1 MKRRRVKVNKNIK
14 DNLLSN
20 TTIGTI
26 KKINIVDYNV
36 LIVQSVKDINFLY
49 RYDAN
54 NDVFVKNGH
63 VNSYVYSIVES
74 RIIVMKIVEQDIINQ
89 SVMVKANIIGYIE
102 GGKFVNSYLAVP
114 IIGSECYSASYE
126 ITSIIFELNDKNK
139 IAIGQDLENDLVN
152 VNVDRNSFFI
162 SHYGIFGVTGSGKS
176 NTLAK
181 FLNMYISEL
190 KNKDKSLR
198 PIDGR
203 VVLFDLNSEYENKI
217 FTDNNIV
224 EYKKDLSNN
233 KLLYNFELFA
243 QKIMGDLVSLDSEIN
258 NRFIAEI
265 TKEFLNFKHGDK
277 KPLINML
284 LLCQTK
290 YDYQFMEGFLFINSF
305 FRFID
310 LVTEF
315 DLAICDEISMVDFK
329 ERNNL
334 VPWSKTVIASIE
346 ARIKNRNDISD
357 ENIYLLF
364 VLSYLIKS
372 KKGKYMNL
380 VEPLIQRITVIVKM
394 LINNFE
400 NSKKIDIDSFVEK
413 FFDGKSL
420 ISICLDDKNDLD
432 KDLIISIITSSIL
445 LSQRANRSSENTIRN
460 VINIVVDEAHN
471 VLGKPSQVEN
481 EDVFSTELIF
491 NRIIKEGRKE
501 GVYLTI
507 ATQMPS
513 QISGTILSQL
523 QNFVIHR
530 LINENDI
537 KSIPNSL
544 ISSNH
549 FKVIS
554 KLNTGEVIVFGQA
567 FSTSRMMMVEQL
579 DSNSAPN
586 SQNIKVF

>member
-1 MKRRRVKVNKNIK
+1 MNKNIK

-26 KKINIVDYNV
+26 KKINIVDYSV

-74 RIIVMKIVEQDIINQ
+74 RIIVMKIIEQDIINQ

-102 GGKFVNSYLAVP
+102 DRKFVNSYLAVP

-445 LSQRANRSSENTIRN
+445 LSQRANRSSENTIRS

-549 FKVIS
+549 FKAIS

-567 FSTSRMMMVEQL
+567 FSTSRMMRVEQL

>member
-26 KKINIVDYNV
+26 KKINVVDYSV
-36 LIVQSVKDINFLY
+36 LIVQSVRDINFLY

-89 SVMVKANIIGYIE
+89 SVMVKANVIGYIE
-102 GGKFVNSYLAVP
+102 DGEFVNSYLAVP

-190 KNKDKSLR
+190 KNKDKSLK

-203 VVLFDLNSEYENKI
+203 VILFDLNSEYENKI

-224 EYKKDLSNN
+224 GYKKDLSNN

-258 NRFIAEI
+258 NRFVAEI
-265 TKEFLNFKHGDK
+265 TKEFLNFKSRDQ
-277 KPLINML
+277 KPLIDML
-284 LLCQTK
+284 LLCRTK
-290 YDYQFMEGFLFINSF
+290 YNYQFIEAFLFINSF
-305 FRFID
+305 YRFVD
-310 LVTEF
+310 LVTEL
-315 DLAICDEISMVDFK
+315 DLPTCNEISMVDFK

-334 VPWSKTVIASIE
+334 VP
-346 ARIKNRNDISD
+346 
-357 ENIYLLF
+357 
-364 VLSYLIKS
+364 
-372 KKGKYMNL
+372 
-380 VEPLIQRITVIVKM
+380 
-394 LINNFE
+394 
-400 NSKKIDIDSFVEK
+400 
-413 FFDGKSL
+413 
-420 ISICLDDKNDLD
+420 
-432 KDLIISIITSSIL
+432 
-445 LSQRANRSSENTIRN
+445 
-460 VINIVVDEAHN
+460 
-471 VLGKPSQVEN
+471 
-481 EDVFSTELIF
+481 
-491 NRIIKEGRKE
+491 
-501 GVYLTI
+501 
-507 ATQMPS
+507 
-513 QISGTILSQL
+513 
-523 QNFVIHR
+523 
-530 LINENDI
+530 
-537 KSIPNSL
+537 
-544 ISSNH
+544 
-549 FKVIS
+549 
-554 KLNTGEVIVFGQA
+554 
-567 FSTSRMMMVEQL
+567 
-579 DSNSAPN
+579 
-586 SQNIKVF
+586 

>member
-102 GGKFVNSYLAVP
+102 GGKFVNSYLVVP

-126 ITSIIFELNDKNK
+126 ITSIIFELNDKDK

-549 FKVIS
+549 FKAIS

-567 FSTSRMMMVEQL
+567 FSTSRMMRVEQL

>member
-1 MKRRRVKVNKNIK
+1 
-14 DNLLSN
+14 
-20 TTIGTI
+20 
-26 KKINIVDYNV
+26 
-36 LIVQSVKDINFLY
+36 
-49 RYDAN
+49 
-54 NDVFVKNGH
+54 
-63 VNSYVYSIVES
+63 
-74 RIIVMKIVEQDIINQ
+74 
-89 SVMVKANIIGYIE
+89 
-102 GGKFVNSYLAVP
+102 
-114 IIGSECYSASYE
+114 
-126 ITSIIFELNDKNK
+126 
-139 IAIGQDLENDLVN
+139 
-152 VNVDRNSFFI
+152 
-162 SHYGIFGVTGSGKS
+162 
-176 NTLAK
+176 
-181 FLNMYISEL
+181 
-190 KNKDKSLR
+190 
-198 PIDGR
+198 
-203 VVLFDLNSEYENKI
+203 
-217 FTDNNIV
+217 
-224 EYKKDLSNN
+224 
-233 KLLYNFELFA
+233 
-243 QKIMGDLVSLDSEIN
+243 
-258 NRFIAEI
+258 
-265 TKEFLNFKHGDK
+265 
-277 KPLINML
+277 
-284 LLCQTK
+284 
-290 YDYQFMEGFLFINSF
+290 
-305 FRFID
+305 
-310 LVTEF
+310 
-315 DLAICDEISMVDFK
+315 
-329 ERNNL
+329 
-334 VPWSKTVIASIE
+334 VIASIE
-346 ARIKNRNDISD
+346 ARITNRNDISD

-364 VLSYLIKS
+364 VLTYLIKS

-380 VEPLIQRITVIVKM
+380 VEPLIQRITVIIKM

-400 NSKKIDIDSFVEK
+400 NNKEIDIDSFVEN

-432 KDLIISIITSSIL
+432 KDLIITIITSSIL
-445 LSQRANRSSENTIRN
+445 LSQRANRSSENTIRS

-549 FKVIS
+549 FKAIS

-567 FSTSRMMMVEQL
+567 FSTSRMMRVEQL

>member
-1 MKRRRVKVNKNIK
+1 MNKNIK

-26 KKINIVDYNV
+26 KKINIVDYSV

-74 RIIVMKIVEQDIINQ
+74 RIIVMKIIEQDIINQ

-102 GGKFVNSYLAVP
+102 DRKFVNSYLAVP